1 MIVILLSFGKSGN
14 LDWVSILIDL
24 ETGIC
29 MDDRIEI
36 TNPTSL
42 LSAREYTPLKC
53 GSSQC

>member
-36 TNPTSL
+36 IVECTRIYP
-42 LSAREYTPLKC
+42 A
-53 GSSQC
+53 